1 MQKWIETR
9 SERLAAFFGRP
20 LDTCGLA
27 DEAVM
32 PEISTEMEQHL
43 GRLNFEW
50 HIIPT
55 NEVMPLDEAYY
66 DRLYLMRPPYFS
78 SGRTH
83 SRSIR
88 SMFES
93 GHARHQGQIIAVET
107 TMKPRYLPGNHQA
120 YGTQYGFDST
130 VDPLREY
137 LDHGTRYAH
146 NYTSLRNL
154 GERVNQDLRKPK
166 PPSERIPAHAL
177 SSGGVQSD
185 WQCVS
190 SGMEQK
196 QNRWSLAS
204 TATITATRPA
214 TPWVRISPAT
224 FLRSRSRNPCGMD
237 PPRLSNRVA
246 SRLTAVSAKPLVCL
260 SQLECNQSSAVP
272 RASFDFDFASAS
284 TLRAAF
290 SMISATTLGCDT

>member
-1 MQKWIETR
+1 MQKWIESR
-9 SERLAAFFGRP
+9 SEQLAAFFGRP
-20 LDTCGLA
+20 LDTMWMTNKTL
-27 DEAVM
+27 M

-55 NEVMPLDEAYY
+55 NEAMPLDEAYY

-107 TMKPRYLPGNHQA
+107 TMKPKYLPGNHQA

-130 VDPLREY
+130 GDPLREY

-146 NYTSLRNL
+146 NYTSLRSL
-154 GERVNQDLRKPK
+154 GERVNQDLR
-166 PPSERIPAHAL
+166 
-177 SSGGVQSD
+177 
-185 WQCVS
+185 
-190 SGMEQK
+190 
-196 QNRWSLAS
+196 
-204 TATITATRPA
+204 
-214 TPWVRISPAT
+214 
-224 FLRSRSRNPCGMD
+224 SRNLLPKGY
-237 PPRLSNRVA
+237 
-246 SRLTAVSAKPLVCL
+246 RLTLCPPVVFNLIGNVFHPEWSKTE
-260 SQLECNQSSAVP
+260 SLELGFYRDDHGNATCYALGSNEP
-272 RASFDFDFASAS
+272 GDFSYVHEVETHAEW
-284 TLRAAF
+284 TH
-290 SMISATTLGCDT
+290 LGFRTALLPD